1 MWLCYI
7 MWLCFGSPSNHK
19 NFPSTHQMKYLRYHL
34 SSIPS
39 LIFLLGRLFIS
50 YRLPILGNDE
60 FIYVSSNQCLQLFS
74 SLIFPLFILATS
86 SLSTKNKPV
95 YYLHPHWH
103 PCNSQQYRLLF
114 ELLLQFPW
122 WLVLCILQKNLCEM
136 KIWPVTCLFFLYS
149 HWFSGKPWSLYGC
162 KRPLW
167 TFSYLFLFSGLVST
181 CLLKFYKIYV
191 TETELSGAYFFTC
204 SLISRLLHMLFF
216 CLRNIST
223 VSVFTLNAPWVN
235 NPRSW
240 ILAFLDL
247 RTSLWSENI
256 G

>member
-19 NFPSTHQMKYLRYHL
+19 IIPSTHQMKYLRYYL

-50 YRLPILGNDE
+50 YRLPISGNDE

-86 SLSTKNKPV
+86 SLSTKNGSLKPV

-122 WLVLCILQKNLCEM
+122 WLVLCILQKKISVKWKSDQSLAYSFCIPIDFRVNLEVCMAAKDLCEPFH
-136 KIWPVTCLFFLYS
+136 IY
-149 HWFSGKPWSLYGC
+149 FSSL
-162 KRPLW
+162 
-167 TFSYLFLFSGLVST
+167 V
-181 CLLKFYKIYV
+181 
-191 TETELSGAYFFTC
+191 
-204 SLISRLLHMLFF
+204 
-216 CLRNIST
+216 
-223 VSVFTLNAPWVN
+223 
-235 NPRSW
+235 
-240 ILAFLDL
+240 
-247 RTSLWSENI
+247 
-256 G
+256 